1 MEKGANRDVTGIS
14 DGECCWRDRVTIA
27 LPVPG
32 YARSQ
37 IRKTPA
43 NTFTK
48 VAPDT
53 RSQIRET
60 PAAAPDTFTKV
71 QKRLTAVPSLHQSP
85 EYKSEKHQQQIF
97 TPDSDPSESQDEITN
112 HCGAQ
117 NYKKRKNAC
126 LQVF

>member
-14 DGECCWRDRVTIA
+14 VSDGERCWRDRVTIA

-53 RSQIRET
+53 RSPDQKT
-60 PAAAPDTFTKV
+60 PANTF
-71 QKRLTAVPSLHQSP
+71 
-85 EYKSEKHQQQIF
+85 
-97 TPDSDPSESQDEITN
+97 
-112 HCGAQ
+112 
-117 NYKKRKNAC
+117 
-126 LQVF
+126 